1 MDLLLRTATS
11 LEIEPKLMQATIHA
25 IKKNVDKVQPSIV
38 LQLSRYLETKGLQE
52 QSMEFIAMAYKHHKD
67 DLSV

>member
-11 LEIEPKLMQATIHA
+11 LEIEPKLMQTTIHA

-52 QSMEFIAMAYKHHKD
+52 
-67 DLSV
+67 